1 MTTVRIRLLSPL
13 RRVMT
18 EAHGC
23 WKALQTLME
32 SWKAQ
37 KMSFQFSIFYLSKE
51 VVTKMKMKTEVHS
64 NTVLIRSSN
73 LESIKG
79 LEIFHF
85 FV

>member
-1 MTTVRIRLLSPL
+1 MTTVRIMLLSPL
-13 RRVMT
+13 KRVMK

-51 VVTKMKMKTEVHS
+51 IVTRMKMKTDLYLTFSGQMPES
-64 NTVLIRSSN
+64 N
-73 LESIKG
+73 
-79 LEIFHF
+79 
-85 FV
+85 

>member
-51 VVTKMKMKTEVHS
+51 VVTRMKMKTDLYLRFS
-64 NTVLIRSSN
+64 
-73 LESIKG
+73 
-79 LEIFHF
+79 
-85 FV
+85 